1 MRFLILIL
9 IGLCVSSGFI
19 QAQNANLDYTRWS
32 LPEGA
37 IARLGK
43 GHTTGEIVFSPDS
56 SIIAI
61 PSSIGIWLYDA
72 RTYEELALLT
82 EHAAHVEILAFSPD
96 GKTLVGVEDR
106 NKQIILWDMSKT
118 SNLGKYKTSLKG
130 HTRKITRIAFSSDGQ
145 TLASA
150 SEDRTVIL
158 WNPYTGKN
166 KFTLKGHTKG
176 AISIAFAPD
185 NSMLA
190 SGSNDGTV
198 QLWNAKTGK
207 QIHILKRNSKT
218 ISYRD
223 AVYSVAFS
231 PDNRMLISLTDDGT
245 IRLWDTKTGK
255 HIRTFKGTL
264 NGGQPED
271 NSVSFS
277 PDKRTIVSIS
287 DSETKL
293 WNVRTGKLIWKL
305 KRRLHISPDWS
316 LYASTDQDKI
326 LLWDMKTRKQVKTL
340 TDYKSRYRSLM
351 FSPDGKKIA
360 NDLGIWDISIGKHTP
375 INEEQ
380 VSTGSSVMFI
390 HDGKTLVS
398 WGDHTPVQLWDTKT
412 GKRIRAFP
420 GDIFAVSSD
429 GKKVAGG
436 FRNWQ
441 KSSSVQVWNTET
453 GKLKQ
458 TFSINPE
465 KGRELLVVSPNG
477 ETLVS
482 YRHYSDQMYELW
494 DVVTGEQKLTLNTKP
509 YYIRSVV
516 FSPDSQTLIGL
527 GDIDIPLWKAN
538 TGELIATLKGHTS
551 DVRFI
556 VLSPDEEI
564 LASASDDETVRL
576 WDTKT
581 YELKATLIGHTEII
595 TSIVFFPDGQTVATT
610 GWVETTRLWDT
621 KTGKLKKPVLG
632 GKPVAFF
639 PDGNTL
645 VEISWNTIGF
655 LNTKTWE
662 HKLMLEGPL
671 EQVNSVAFSPDGKTM
686 ASAGST
692 ILLWKLDSPNLLPTK
707 K

>member
-1 MRFLILIL
+1 MKHLFVILSLTLQFLP
-9 IGLCVSSGFI
+9 IGFT
-19 QAQNANLDYTRWS
+19 QDYTQWE

-37 IARLGK
+37 SMRLGK
-43 GHTTGEIVFSPDS
+43 GDITGNIAFSPDS
-56 SIIAI
+56 TMIAI

-72 RTYEELALLT
+72 RTYKELALVT

-96 GKTLVGVEDR
+96 GKTLVGVKASSDP
-106 NKQIILWDMSKT
+106 IILWDMSKT
-118 SNLGKYKTSLKG
+118 SNFGKYKTSLKG

-176 AISIAFAPD
+176 VRSIAFAPD

-198 QLWNAKTGK
+198 RLWNAKTGK
-207 QIHILKRNSKT
+207 QILILKANAKT
-218 ISYRD
+218 ISYRE

-231 PDNRMLISLTDDGT
+231 PDSRMLVSLTDDGT

-255 HIRTFKGTL
+255 HIRKFKGTL
-264 NGGQPED
+264 NEGYPEN

-277 PDKRTIVSIS
+277 PDNRTIVSIS
-287 DSETKL
+287 DSDTKL
-293 WNVRTGKLIWKL
+293 WNVRTGKLLWEL
-305 KRRLHISPDWS
+305 KGRLHISPDWS
-316 LYASTDQDKI
+316 LDASTDQDKI
-326 LLWDMKTRKQVKTL
+326 LLWDMKARKQVTTL
-340 TDYKSRYRSLM
+340 TDYKSKYRSLV

-360 NDLGIWDISIGKHTP
+360 NGLGIWDISTGEHAP
-375 INEEQ
+375 INEEH

-390 HDGKTLVS
+390 QEGKTLVS
-398 WGDHTPVQLWDTKT
+398 WGNHTPMQLWDTKT
-412 GKRIRAFP
+412 GKRIRTFP
-420 GDIFAVSSD
+420 GDIYAISSD
-429 GKKVAGG
+429 GKTVAGG
-436 FRNWQ
+436 FKNWQ
-441 KSSSVQVWNTET
+441 KPPSVQVWDTET

-458 TFSINPE
+458 AFSINPE
-465 KGRELLVVSPNG
+465 KGRELLVVSPDG

-482 YRHYSDQMYELW
+482 CRHYSDQIYELW
-494 DVVTGEQKLTLNTKP
+494 DVVTGEHKLTLNTKP
-509 YYIRSVV
+509 YYVRSVV
-516 FSPDSQTLIGL
+516 FSPDSQTLVGL
-527 GDIDIPLWKAN
+527 GEKDIPLWNAN

-556 VLSPDEEI
+556 VFSPNEGI
-564 LASASDDETVRL
+564 LASASSDETVRL

-581 YELKATLIGHTEII
+581 YELKATLIGHTQVI
-595 TSIVFFPDGQTVATT
+595 TSIVFFPDGETVATT
-610 GWVETTRLWDT
+610 GWIETTRLWDT
-621 KTGKLKKPVLG
+621 KTEKLKKTLPG
-632 GKPVAFF
+632 HQPVAFF

-645 VEISWNTIGF
+645 VNISWNTIEF
-655 LNTKTWE
+655 LSTKTWE
-662 HKLMLEGPL
+662 HKLMLEGPP
-671 EQVNSVAFSPDGKTM
+671 EQINSVAFSPDGKTM

-692 ILLWKLDSPNLLPTK
+692 ILLWKLDSPNLLPMK